1 VVSSPPLHG
10 HDPHGRVKWQIHIG
24 RRELIAALG
33 SAAVWP
39 VVAWA
44 QRVPVI
50 GFLNSLS
57 AEAFASQLAAF
68 LTGLREAGYVEG
80 RDVSIEYRWADGH
93 YDRLPAL
100 AADLVERHVDV
111 IAATGGNPS
120 ALAAKTATTTIPTV
134 FNVAEDPVRDGLVA
148 SLNRP
153 GGNMT
158 GVSILTTSL
167 EAKRLELLH
176 ELVPNAALIGV
187 LVNPNF
193 SEAETQLKVVQAAA
207 TKLGRQIRILNAGS
221 ERQIAPAFV
230 ELNHPRVEALLV
242 TSDPFFF
249 IVREELIAL
258 AARHA
263 VPTMYFLRDF
273 TAAGGLMSYG
283 TSLFDAY
290 RQMGIYAGRILKGTK
305 PADLPIVQPT
315 RFELVINLKTARTLG
330 LAVPQTLQVAADEV
344 IE

>member
-1 VVSSPPLHG
+1 
-10 HDPHGRVKWQIHIG
+10 
-24 RRELIAALG
+24 
-33 SAAVWP
+33 
-39 VVAWA
+39 
-44 QRVPVI
+44 
-50 GFLNSLS
+50 
-57 AEAFASQLAAF
+57 
-68 LTGLREAGYVEG
+68 
-80 RDVSIEYRWADGH
+80 
-93 YDRLPAL
+93 L

-176 ELVPNAALIGV
+176 ELVPNAALIAV

-193 SEAETQLKVVQAAA
+193 SEAETQVKVVQAAA
-207 TKLGRQIRILNAGS
+207 TKLGRQIRILNAGN
-221 ERQIAPAFV
+221 EREIAPAFA
-230 ELNHPRVEALLV
+230 ELNHQRVEALLV
-242 TSDPFFF
+242 TSDPFLF
-249 IVREELIAL
+249 IVRKELIAL

-263 VPTMYFLRDF
+263 VPAVYFLRDF

-330 LAVPQTLQVAADEV
+330 LVVPQTLQVAADEV
-344 IE
+344 VE